1 VTAPPLSP
9 PFERPSLSP
18 REIVVLREWLLCDS
32 KNAAAQRLYI
42 APSTLSTHIARIR
55 DKYEECGRLASTKA
69 SLLCRALQDGLIDI
83 EDL

>member
-1 VTAPPLSP
+1 MTAPPLSP
-9 PFERPSLSP
+9 PALSP
-18 REIVVLREWLLCDS
+18 REIAVLREWLLCDS
-32 KNAAAQRLYI
+32 KNEAARRLYI